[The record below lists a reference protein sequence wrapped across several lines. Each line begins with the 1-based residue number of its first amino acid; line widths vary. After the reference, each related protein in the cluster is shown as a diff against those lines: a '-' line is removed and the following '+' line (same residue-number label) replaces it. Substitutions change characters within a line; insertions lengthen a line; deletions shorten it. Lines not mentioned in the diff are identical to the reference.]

1 MGLTKL
7 LISSKKRHEMQML
20 RIIRGLIRSYSRG
33 NAYLSLGKY
42 ITRKNAEKK
51 EARVRKYKFI

>member
-1 MGLTKL
+1 
-7 LISSKKRHEMQML
+7 MQML